1 MVKSSK
7 LTFQAFALCQSKASA
22 HCHLLWWRAHAWNVS
37 LETLYGGQFA
47 FVTQLIKPKLSSFPH
62 WCSNTISLKNVA
74 PFINADRPEINS
86 SIYPFTQYPFLGW
99 YQTRTMFE
107 TVKIRIYTSQ
117 PHEKPADQ
125 QQWFLKLFISSRITE
140 GTQPEVD
147 SLPLLGSLQEDMER
161 TDNRMQTSHPWRELV
176 TPQLPLNV
184 SLLGS
189 EKLKQSGNI
198 NGERWQK
205 ILYFQCV

>member
-7 LTFQAFALCQSKASA
+7 LTFQAFALCQSKVSA

-37 LETLYGGQFA
+37 LDTLYSGQFA

-74 PFINADRPEINS
+74 PFINVDRPEINR

-99 YQTRTMFE
+99 YQIRTMFK

-125 QQWFLKLFISSRITE
+125 Q
-140 GTQPEVD
+140 
-147 SLPLLGSLQEDMER
+147 
-161 TDNRMQTSHPWRELV
+161 H
-176 TPQLPLNV
+176 
-184 SLLGS
+184 
-189 EKLKQSGNI
+189 
-198 NGERWQK
+198 
-205 ILYFQCV
+205 